1 MQIIEAR
8 HGKGFY
14 LNKGDQLKVTDIKGE
29 QVSDFFCFLKNDPE
43 DYLSSGRTLD
53 YMSKL
58 FLTTGDTLYSSKS
71 VPMAKIIEDKVG
83 RHDFLLTPCSKDT
96 FSIIYNDK
104 DPHHG
109 CEGNLI
115 NAFSEL
121 GLEIKA
127 MPTTF
132 NIFMNVLIDE
142 KGELKVAA
150 PTSKA
155 GDYIIIEA
163 LEDLYVGLTACSA
176 LQSNNYSFKPIGF
189 EVIQASKVSN
199 H

>member
-189 EVIQASKVSN
+189 EVI
-199 H
+199 